1 MLTYDAVKNI
11 YARNYGTTN
20 YYKRRYY
27 KSLVYTDGI
36 LDFQRALDA
45 YWVVDNVI
53 AYMPYILER
62 FNKEGETF
70 YVLRIVFD
78 RERFG
83 YMEVYTEGYTGDTYD
98 EHITIIKQEIPLID
112 LPLNEDEETI
122 EYNMYLQL
130 GNDSPLQFVLMLTT
144 EY

>member
-1 MLTYDAVKNI
+1 
-11 YARNYGTTN
+11 
-20 YYKRRYY
+20 
-27 KSLVYTDGI
+27 
-36 LDFQRALDA
+36 
-45 YWVVDNVI
+45 
-53 AYMPYILER
+53 MPYILER